1 MKYSTFCESLLY
13 IKIAKL
19 ALSESLFQQS
29 WSKRKSFKASAYWRE
44 RSFHR
49 AVLALHLGREVGCQ
63 LWCVLQQDIVA
74 YRLCNPFIVE
84 FIYFFGHM
92 DGGLNTNVIML
103 TEAEK
108 SPVSLKPLWLQ
119 LTSVV
124 KLREL
129 FLCWPFVQGFLFLAC
144 LFLLLVLHKNHL
156 RKPSKPEDN
165 FFQCRF

>member
-1 MKYSTFCESLLY
+1 MSALVCSTARLL
-13 IKIAKL
+13 L
-19 ALSESLFQQS
+19 T
-29 WSKRKSFKASAYWRE
+29 
-44 RSFHR
+44 
-49 AVLALHLGREVGCQ
+49 G
-63 LWCVLQQDIVA
+63 
-74 YRLCNPFIVE
+74 CNPFIVE

-129 FLCWPFVQGFLFLAC
+129 FLC
-144 LFLLLVLHKNHL
+144 
-156 RKPSKPEDN
+156 
-165 FFQCRF
+165 